1 MFYVLTEDSS
11 DTAVLE
17 NEKLVMGFRVLIVM
31 SMPLLRSISDSHEV
45 RTR

>member
-17 NEKLVMGFRVLIVM
+17 NEKLVMGFEVVM
-31 SMPLLRSISDSHEV
+31 SMPLLRSISDSP
-45 RTR
+45 